1 MELHFEDFALTIKA
15 ADLDVPYNLMDEPLF
30 LTVRS
35 DLTALLANKKTEIF
49 YFGLAPDNTAD
60 GQDELLENGI
70 FYRIIGYEKNLG
82 IDLESSQEEILS
94 AFHYLVSN
102 FQPRWAT
109 IFVEEGVSKKEVTIE
124 LMYQEILLNEN
135 KQ

>member
-35 DLTALLANKKTEIF
+35 DLTDLLSNKKTEIF

-82 IDLESSQEEILS
+82 IDLESSPEEILS

-124 LMYQEILLNEN
+124 LMYQEILLND
-135 KQ
+135 K

>member
-1 MELHFEDFALTIKA
+1 MELHFEDLALTIKA
-15 ADLDVPYNLMDEPLF
+15 TDLDVPYNMRDETLF

-35 DLTALLANKKTEIF
+35 DLTDLLSNKKTEIF

-82 IDLESSQEEILS
+82 IDLESSPEEILS

-124 LMYQEILLNEN
+124 LMYQEILLND
-135 KQ
+135 KK

>member
-1 MELHFEDFALTIKA
+1 MELHFEDLALTIKA
-15 ADLDVPYNLMDEPLF
+15 ADLDVPYDLMDEPLF

-35 DLTALLANKKTEIF
+35 DLTDLLSNKKTEIF
-49 YFGLAPDNTAD
+49 YFGLAPDSTAD

-82 IDLESSQEEILS
+82 VDLQSSPEEILS

-124 LMYQEILLNEN
+124 LMYQEILLND
-135 KQ
+135 K

>member
-15 ADLDVPYNLMDEPLF
+15 TDLDVPYNMRDETLF

-35 DLTALLANKKTEIF
+35 DLIDLLSNKKTQIF
-49 YFGLAPDNTAD
+49 YFGPAPDNTAD

-82 IDLESSQEEILS
+82 IDLESRPEEILS

-124 LMYQEILLNEN
+124 LMYQEILLND
-135 KQ
+135 KK

>member
-15 ADLDVPYNLMDEPLF
+15 TDLDVPYSMSDEALF

-35 DLTALLANKKTEIF
+35 NLTDLLSNKKTEIF

-60 GQDELLENGI
+60 GQDELLENGT

-82 IDLESSQEEILS
+82 IDLESSPEEILR
-94 AFHYLVSN
+94 AFHYIVSN

-124 LMYQEILLNEN
+124 LMYQEIALNE
-135 KQ
+135 K

>member
-1 MELHFEDFALTIKA
+1 MELQFEDFALIIKA
-15 ADLDVPYNLMDEPLF
+15 TDLDVPYNMRDETLF

-35 DLTALLANKKTEIF
+35 DLSDLLSNKKTQIF

-82 IDLESSQEEILS
+82 IDLESSPQEILS

-102 FQPRWAT
+102 FQPR
-109 IFVEEGVSKKEVTIE
+109 
-124 LMYQEILLNEN
+124 
-135 KQ
+135 

>member
-1 MELHFEDFALTIKA
+1 MELQFEDFALIIKA
-15 ADLDVPYNLMDEPLF
+15 TDLDVPYNMRDETLF

-35 DLTALLANKKTEIF
+35 DLTDLLSNKKTEIF

-70 FYRIIGYEKNLG
+70 FYRIIAYEKNLG
-82 IDLESSQEEILS
+82 IDLESSPEEILS
-94 AFHYLVSN
+94 AFHYLVCN

-124 LMYQEILLNEN
+124 IMYQEILLND
-135 KQ
+135 KK